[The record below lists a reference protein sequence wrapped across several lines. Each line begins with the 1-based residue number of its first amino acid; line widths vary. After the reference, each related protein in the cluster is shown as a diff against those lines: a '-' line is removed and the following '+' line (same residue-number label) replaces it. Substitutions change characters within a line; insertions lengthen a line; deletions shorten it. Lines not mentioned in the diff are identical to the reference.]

1 MKLIIAGSARFT
13 NYQLLCQVLAPDRH
27 RITQVLTGG
36 ARGADQLGFRWAVR
50 HHVRSRCFTADWARF
65 GKSAGVRRNHQI
77 AQAGDMLVVFW
88 DGRARHRAPDQCM
101 QQLGKPVVVIRT
113 DGHRI
118 KKRLARV
125 QALLPS
131 QRAPRRLMA
140 LAQPPYLARESP
152 MATTVSH
159 PVPSAQAQAIADL
172 TGYEDAAT
180 LRWQQACVQAANTLT
195 ALPNGRYVNVR
206 MERMRQGLELAQRGA
221 VTLPEDGED
230 LSAVV
235 RSGNNVYQVDTRL
248 LTCTC
253 ADYQKHLQACK
264 HLLAVEVH
272 LGALGLLPPS
282 APEPAAAEEP
292 APVQD
297 PAPMTPAPST
307 ASWPISEAPAS
318 LNIKLKVGNME
329 FMLTMRDVDDL
340 KLQRRATMSLP
351 WLTDIL
357 HGCEAN
363 LAARQQEAERSRQ
376 QAEEERQAQ
385 ARPRRADRRGRGGR
399 HEGPDHRE
407 QRGRRTEATRPTSA
421 GAHSP
426 VTTDPS
432 WCAIHRCKMERRTK

>member
-1 MKLIIAGSARFT
+1 
-13 NYQLLCQVLAPDRH
+13 
-27 RITQVLTGG
+27 
-36 ARGADQLGFRWAVR
+36 
-50 HHVRSRCFTADWARF
+50 
-65 GKSAGVRRNHQI
+65 
-77 AQAGDMLVVFW
+77 
-88 DGRARHRAPDQCM
+88 
-101 QQLGKPVVVIRT
+101 
-113 DGHRI
+113 
-118 KKRLARV
+118 
-125 QALLPS
+125 
-131 QRAPRRLMA
+131 
-140 LAQPPYLARESP
+140 

-159 PVPSAQAQAIADL
+159 PVPSVQAQAIADL

-180 LRWQQACVQAANTLT
+180 LRWQQACVQSANNLT
-195 ALPNGRYVNVR
+195 ALPNGRYVTVR

-221 VTLPEDGED
+221 VTLPEDGEE

-235 RSGNNVYQVDTRL
+235 RSGNTLSQVDTRL

-292 APVQD
+292 AP
-297 PAPMTPAPST
+297 MTPAPST
-307 ASWPISEAPAS
+307 ARWPISEAPAS

-329 FMLTMRDVDDL
+329 LMLTMRDVDDL

-385 ARPRRADRRGRGGR
+385 ARSLDEQIAAAVAAAMQAQASRNNGQSPQQRTAAPQPPEAERLANA
-399 HEGPDHRE
+399 HDHDS
-407 QRGRRTEATRPTSA
+407 GWCPT
-421 GAHSP
+421 HQ
-426 VTTDPS
+426 
-432 WCAIHRCKMERRTK
+432 